1 MFRSLR
7 ETENHPILQYN
18 NAKNENKDKINE
30 IIKIIKSM
38 CSAEYEFSVCI

>member
-7 ETENHPILQYN
+7 DTVNHPVLQYN
-18 NAKNENKDKINE
+18 NAKNENKDELKE

-38 CSAEYEFSVCI
+38 CSAEHKFSVRI